1 VRHVDSRRDSPLTP
15 VAIRV
20 LLADDHSVLRKGVRA
35 VLAQDP
41 GIAIVAEADDGTTAL
56 QLAERH
62 APDVVIIDVAMPGLN
77 GLDAAAQIT
86 RKARGLGVIVLS
98 MYSDEEY
105 LMRAVSAGVRGYLLK
120 DSAEP
125 DLIRAVRAVAAGGT
139 FFSPAIA
146 DLLFDDY
153 LLRLKTQNVQD
164 SYELLTEREKHVL
177 QLLAEGKSNKAVAA
191 ALSVSLSTIE
201 THRLNLMRKLDL
213 HNTAE
218 LVLYAVRKKLVRL

>member
-1 VRHVDSRRDSPLTP
+1 M
-15 VAIRV
+15 AEIRV
-20 LLADDHSVLRKGVRA
+20 LLADDHSLLRKGVKS

-41 GIAIVAEADDGTTAL
+41 GIKIVGEADEGAAAIRMAETTG
-56 QLAERH
+56 
-62 APDVVIIDVAMPGLN
+62 PDVVILDVAMPGLN

-86 RKARGLGVIVLS
+86 RKGRGIGVIVLS

-105 LMRAVSAGVRGYLLK
+105 LVRAVSVGVRGYLLK

-125 DLIRAVRAVAAGGT
+125 DLVRAVRAVAAGHT

-146 DLLFDDY
+146 DMLLDDY
-153 LLRLKTQNVQD
+153 LVRLRTQNVQD

-177 QLLAEGKSNKAVAA
+177 QLLAEGKSNKEVAT
-191 ALSVSLSTIE
+191 ALSVGLSTIE

-218 LVLYAVRKKLVRL
+218 LVLYAVRKKLLRV

>member
-1 VRHVDSRRDSPLTP
+1 M
-15 VAIRV
+15 AIRV

-41 GIAIVAEADDGTTAL
+41 GIAIVAEADDGATAL
-56 QLAERH
+56 QLTEQH

-86 RKARGLGVIVLS
+86 RKVRGLGVIVLS

-164 SYELLTEREKHVL
+164 SYELLTEREKQVL
-177 QLLAEGKSNKAVAA
+177 QLLAEGKSNKAVAT
-191 ALSVSLSTIE
+191 ALAVGLSTVE